1 MCSAVATMGEKNSTQ
16 PGAVR
21 STVWILEDDPG
32 IQVVYEEMLSE
43 QYSLRIFENIDDF
56 SAALQTAD
64 RKSIG
69 LLIADIRLPK
79 ISFLSYLKSD
89 FRDQIKGIP
98 YIVVSSLSDAD
109 ILKFCFDQGAGDFI
123 VKPFTRGEI
132 VTKVDRALAQA
143 AEKSVP
149 VIELDNTSLTVR
161 ANNEVSQTLT
171 SKEFQILTMVYSG
184 AGHSI
189 SKDEIMRVIWGDARK
204 ETKALD
210 VHLAN
215 LRKKIASLGVD
226 IRYRHPGKYVLLF
239 NF

>member
-1 MCSAVATMGEKNSTQ
+1 MRAAGVSLNERDSAKTVTTR
-16 PGAVR
+16 PC
-21 STVWILEDDPG
+21 VWILEDDPG
-32 IQVVYEEMLSE
+32 IQVVYEEMLGE
-43 QYSLRIFENIDDF
+43 LYDLKIFENIDDF
-56 SAALQTAD
+56 SQALQTAD
-64 RKSIG
+64 KKSIG

-89 FRDQIKGIP
+89 FRQQIKGVP
-98 YIVVSSLSDAD
+98 YIVVSSLSDGD
-109 ILKFCFDQGAGDFI
+109 ILKFCYEQGAADFI

-132 VTKVDRALAQA
+132 ITKVERAMTVGSERSA
-143 AEKSVP
+143 P

-161 ANNEVSQTLT
+161 ANSEVSQTLT
-171 SKEFQILTMVYSG
+171 SKEFQILTMVYGGES
-184 AGHSI
+184 HSI
-189 SKDEIMRVIWGDARK
+189 SKDEIMRVIWGDAKK

-215 LRKKIASLGVD
+215 LRKKIANLGVD